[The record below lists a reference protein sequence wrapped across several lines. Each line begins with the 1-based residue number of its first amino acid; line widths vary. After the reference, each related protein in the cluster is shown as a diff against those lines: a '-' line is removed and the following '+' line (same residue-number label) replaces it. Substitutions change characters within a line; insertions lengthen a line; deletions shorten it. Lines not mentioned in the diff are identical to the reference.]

1 MSKIKRTCIQFYM
14 VLSLLLLL
22 CPEITFGM
30 ENTKEEAKG
39 GLSLVTLDEND
50 DDDDTDPRYA
60 HLHRQK
66 NNNILD
72 QNLDVLE
79 NNDSTSKLKVLDQSF
94 DSTVLN
100 VDHRRTLKQMA
111 AGLCAVAVMVCCEQ
125 VFPPLF
131 LTSFKVM
138 TGLTSSDLLPS
149 PYMIG
154 FSALIPVIAGSV
166 IAYNLMANLLT
177 PKPSDIREAQRKVTS
192 RPYTRSESFLNNPV
206 IQYLPTLLWGGLAVS
221 MFMNIESGLQGWNPL
236 LWGSLF
242 GGLYTFVAYY
252 VFVHPTKDANNPM
265 IRRYSSEAVK
275 EKHEK
280 ILGVVTAAE
289 IEIKDSGLT
298 QKTTQLAK
306 DMNVIFTDL
315 VEDNDGET
323 DPLIAPTLDHSEK
336 GRSALG
342 KEPIK
347 SAPLLKSPTLKVFKD
362 MMEIEE
368 NVPDNKKISAQ
379 RKETIAK
386 WLSYAAQGLSLPIK
400 SIITYGLSYQL
411 FSLFV
416 PSEWVITSSVVSATV
431 LSPFVVI
438 IPSYKSVERTK
449 KVFLNVLNFFQQNSP
464 PYWGA
469 RIAPVIAVGAAGAYG
484 VLPIVF
490 HLFHKFLES
499 TAGISNTAVQVV
511 LISPL
516 LVGDIFTFTYQTFA
530 DALKHVSQW
539 VATDMP
545 VDFLCRFKI
554 MRCVDSKERR
564 SNGFILLGKVQE
576 FKEKAKELNE
586 EYINLWYDQLYS
598 KDEQVEVL
606 KG

>member
-1 MSKIKRTCIQFYM
+1 
-14 VLSLLLLL
+14 L
-22 CPEITFGM
+22 
-30 ENTKEEAKG
+30 
-39 GLSLVTLDEND
+39 
-50 DDDDTDPRYA
+50 
-60 HLHRQK
+60 
-66 NNNILD
+66 
-72 QNLDVLE
+72 
-79 NNDSTSKLKVLDQSF
+79 
-94 DSTVLN
+94 
-100 VDHRRTLKQMA
+100 
-111 AGLCAVAVMVCCEQ
+111 
-125 VFPPLF
+125 
-131 LTSFKVM
+131 
-138 TGLTSSDLLPS
+138 
-149 PYMIG
+149 
-154 FSALIPVIAGSV
+154 
-166 IAYNLMANLLT
+166 
-177 PKPSDIREAQRKVTS
+177 
-192 RPYTRSESFLNNPV
+192 
-206 IQYLPTLLWGGLAVS
+206 
-221 MFMNIESGLQGWNPL
+221 
-236 LWGSLF
+236 
-242 GGLYTFVAYY
+242 
-252 VFVHPTKDANNPM
+252 
-265 IRRYSSEAVK
+265 
-275 EKHEK
+275 
-280 ILGVVTAAE
+280 
-289 IEIKDSGLT
+289 
-298 QKTTQLAK
+298 
-306 DMNVIFTDL
+306 
-315 VEDNDGET
+315 
-323 DPLIAPTLDHSEK
+323 
-336 GRSALG
+336 
-342 KEPIK
+342 
-347 SAPLLKSPTLKVFKD
+347 
-362 MMEIEE
+362 
-368 NVPDNKKISAQ
+368 DNKKISAQ